1 MRLAP
6 GRTVALPDE
15 VARHAVKVLRL
26 RAGDAVTLFDGAGG
40 EYPAVIVEAG
50 RRLLARL
57 DAWHE
62 VEREAPL
69 RITLIQALPSGDK
82 MDLVIQKAVEL
93 GVAAIQPVQARRSV
107 VRLSGERVG
116 KRMAHWR
123 QVAVAACEQSGRNR
137 LPEVRELLDL
147 PDYLAARPAEGAA
160 DAADATL
167 PPPLRLLLSPHQGM
181 RLAGL
186 SRPAGAANAVQLL
199 VGPEGGFEAAEEEMA
214 HAAGFQALRL
224 GPRVLRT
231 ETAGLA
237 ALAALMALWGDF

>member
-1 MRLAP
+1 MIARFYCPDTAVRLAP
-6 GRTVALPDE
+6 GRTVILPDE
-15 VARHAVKVLRL
+15 VAHHAVKVLRL
-26 RAGDAVTLFDGAGG
+26 RAGDAVALFDGTGG
-40 EYPAVIVEAG
+40 EYQAVIVESGSGPG

-69 RITLIQALPSGDK
+69 HVTLIQALPGGDK

-107 VRLSGERVG
+107 VRLGGERAA
-116 KRMAHWR
+116 KRMVHWR

-147 PDYLAARPAEGAA
+147 PDYLAGAPAA
-160 DAADATL
+160 
-167 PPPLRLLLSPHQGM
+167 PLRLLLSPHRGA
-181 RLAGL
+181 RLADL
-186 SRPAGAANAVQLL
+186 PRPAGEVQLL
-199 VGPEGGFEAAEEEMA
+199 VGPEGGFEAAEEDMA
-214 HAAGFQALRL
+214 RSVGFQPLRL

-237 ALAALMALWGDF
+237 ALAALMALWGDY